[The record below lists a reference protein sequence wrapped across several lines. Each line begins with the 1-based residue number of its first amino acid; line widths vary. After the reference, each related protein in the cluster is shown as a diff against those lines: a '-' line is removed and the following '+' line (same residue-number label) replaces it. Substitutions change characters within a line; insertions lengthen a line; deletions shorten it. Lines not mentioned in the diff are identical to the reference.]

1 MGVYCSTK
9 TEQQLTNEVLSNGCQ
24 KKPATKKKNSWQE
37 MCVGNHS
44 SNLRQPDKYVCGVVM
59 NLGNSSLC
67 VLSKFSKSVLSFTVC
82 AVIGKPKDRIL
93 LANFFQSS
101 LRVHVISLLILKP
114 WTCTR
119 HIAPFFIES

>member
-1 MGVYCSTK
+1 MDARK
-9 TEQQLTNEVLSNGCQ
+9 NLPQ
-24 KKPATKKKNSWQE
+24 KKNSWQE

-44 SNLRQPDKYVCGVVM
+44 SNLRQPDKYVCGVVV

-82 AVIGKPKDRIL
+82 AVIGKPKDRML
-93 LANFFQSS
+93 LGNFFQSS
-101 LRVHVISLLILKP
+101 MRVHVISLLLLKP

-119 HIAPFFIES
+119 HIAPFFY

>member
-1 MGVYCSTK
+1 MDARK
-9 TEQQLTNEVLSNGCQ
+9 NL
-24 KKPATKKKNSWQE
+24 PHKKNGWQE
-37 MCVGNHS
+37 MCVGNHFS
-44 SNLRQPDKYVCGVVM
+44 SLRQPNKYICVVVM
-59 NLGNSSLC
+59 KLANGSLC
-67 VLSKFSKSVLSFTVC
+67 VLSKFSKNVLSFTVC
-82 AVIGKPKDRIL
+82 AVIEKPKDRIL